1 MKSISKLHWYSLAAS
16 GVPTH
21 YVQRASIQEA
31 DFAANNHLGMYQRD
45 YKITQ
50 IRKPPVSWIRARIT
64 LLKRLVKN
72 GPEDLAAQRRREARE
87 LRGMIA
93 A

>member
-1 MKSISKLHWYSLAAS
+1 MKPASNLHWYSLSALS
-16 GVPTH
+16 VPTH
-21 YVQRASIQEA
+21 YVQRASLQEA
-31 DFAANNHLGMYQRD
+31 DFAANNHLGLYQRD
-45 YKITQ
+45 YTITQ
-50 IRKPPVSWIRARIT
+50 VRKPPVSWIRARIT
-64 LLKRLVKN
+64 LLKRLVKD